1 MTAAHLDYEAL
12 ADLAEGILDDATATS
27 AEEHLAQCAQCR
39 DRATEVAE
47 VSRVL
52 AEAPTPPMPADLVE
66 RLDAAIA
73 AEAASHVPGHR
84 HARRFQFLAAAA
96 AAVVVVGGGS
106 VVARTVL
113 EDGDSD
119 SATVSQR
126 PVEEPSRPH
135 AEGTQPRPQAARTV
149 PYTAVRSG
157 TRYTAASLESQVAS
171 VLSREQAAGQRTM
184 SATVDGSL
192 DACVGRVSGGR
203 HPLLVDSATY
213 DGRPATIITLPGADA
228 RHADVWIVGAKCS
241 AGDTDLIVHRQIA
254 R

>member
-1 MTAAHLDYEAL
+1 VTAAHLDHDAL
-12 ADLAEGILDDATATS
+12 ADLAEGILDDVTATS

-52 AEAPTPPMPADLVE
+52 AEAPTPPMPAHLVE

-135 AEGTQPRPQAARTV
+135 VEGTQPRPRAEQTV
-149 PYTAVRSG
+149 PYTALRSG
-157 TRYTAASLESQVAS
+157 TRYTSAGLESQLAS
-171 VLSREQAAGQRTM
+171 ALSSMSAAGHPSL
-184 SATVDGSL
+184 SAATDGGLS
-192 DACVGRVSGGR
+192 ACVSRVSGGKP
-203 HPLLVDSATY
+203 PLLVDSATY
-213 DGRPATIITLPGADA
+213 DGRPATVIALAGADS
-228 RHADVWIVGAKCS
+228 RHADVWVVGPKCS
-241 AGDTDLIVHRQIA
+241 AGDTDLIVHRQID

>member
-1 MTAAHLDYEAL
+1 MTAVHLDYDAL
-12 ADLAEGILDDATATS
+12 ADLAEGILDDATATG
-27 AEEHLAQCAQCR
+27 AEQHLAECAECR
-39 DRATEVAE
+39 DRAAEVAE

-52 AEAPTPPMPADLVE
+52 AEAPTPPMPAHLVE

-73 AEAASHVPGHR
+73 AEAVSHLPRHR

-96 AAVVVVGGGS
+96 AAVVVVGGGA

-113 EDGDSD
+113 EDGGSD
-119 SATVSQR
+119 NAAVSQR

-135 AEGTQPRPQAARTV
+135 AVGTRPRPDAGKSV

-157 TRYTAASLESQVAS
+157 TKYTTVGLESQLAS
-171 VLSREQAAGQRTM
+171 AL
-184 SATVDGSL
+184 SATSARPHALSAAADGAL

-203 HPLLVDSATY
+203 PPLLVDTATY
-213 DGRPATIITLPGADA
+213 DGRPATIIALPGSDT
-228 RHADVWIVGAKCS
+228 RHADVWVVGTNCS
-241 AGDTDLIVHRQIA
+241 AGDTDLISHRQIA